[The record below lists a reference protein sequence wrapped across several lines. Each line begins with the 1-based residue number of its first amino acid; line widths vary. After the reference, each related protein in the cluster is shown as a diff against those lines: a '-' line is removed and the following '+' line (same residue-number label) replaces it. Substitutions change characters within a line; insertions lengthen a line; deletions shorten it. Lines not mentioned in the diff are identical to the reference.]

1 MRLDKIREI
10 CRINCRIA
18 KSVIITCC
26 TPVVSRP
33 FRFLH
38 SANSALDMVL
48 TDILCCMVHGFLN
61 IFKKSNPV
69 SFIGFAV
76 VSFLGE
82 WRLLNVE
89 QKLAGFLVVRW
100 KPVL

>member
-1 MRLDKIREI
+1 
-10 CRINCRIA
+10 
-18 KSVIITCC
+18 
-26 TPVVSRP
+26 
-33 FRFLH
+33 
-38 SANSALDMVL
+38 
-48 TDILCCMVHGFLN
+48 MVHGFLN